1 MKDTGPGIPPEQ
13 LERIFERFYQ
23 LKRGQVALGSGI
35 GLYYS
40 RSLATIHHGYLLA
53 WNRTDGP
60 SGAVFGLLLPA
71 STYAESEKAGDV
83 SQQKLF
89 PVMTVEDRSAATGAE
104 ERRKILVVDD
114 DVDIAN
120 YLKVMLQPQY
130 QVQTCFDVDSA
141 LAAMAQEAPDL
152 VLSDV
157 MMPGKSGYE
166 LCDAIKSDLQLCH
179 IPVILVT
186 AMAQVSSQVEGLEK
200 GADAYV
206 TKPFDPAYLLA
217 LAGSLVEN
225 REKLRRQ
232 LGKVASPSEVEQT
245 RMAPQDKAF
254 MKELYRLMDEDLSN
268 PELDV
273 TLLSEK
279 LRISRSKFYYKVIG
293 LTGENPGEF
302 FRRYKLNKAAG
313 LLLEGRYNISEVADQ
328 TGFSSLSYF
337 SSCFKKQFGVP
348 PSEYKG

>member
-1 MKDTGPGIPPEQ
+1 VES
-13 LERIFERFYQ
+13 
-23 LKRGQVALGSGI
+23 GQ
-35 GLYYS
+35 
-40 RSLATIHHGYLLA
+40 
-53 WNRTDGP
+53 
-60 SGAVFGLLLPA
+60 
-71 STYAESEKAGDV
+71 
-83 SQQKLF
+83 
-89 PVMTVEDRSAATGAE
+89 
-104 ERRKILVVDD
+104 RRKILVVDD

-130 QVQTCFDVDSA
+130 EVETCFDVDSA
-141 LAAMAQEAPDL
+141 LETMAQEAPDL

-157 MMPGKSGYE
+157 MMPGKSGFD
-166 LCDAIKSDLQLCH
+166 LCDAIKRDIQLCH

-186 AMAQVSSQVEGLEK
+186 AMAQVSSQVEGLGK

-217 LAGSLVEN
+217 LTGSLLEN
-225 REKLRRQ
+225 REKLRSQ
-232 LGKVASPSEVEQT
+232 LGRVASPSEVENT
-245 RMAPQDKAF
+245 GMAPQDKAF
-254 MKELYRLMDEDLSN
+254 MKELYRLMDEELSN

-279 LRISRSKFYYKVIG
+279 LRISRSKFYYKVKG

-313 LLLEGRYNISEVADQ
+313 LLLEGKFNISEVADH